1 MGPAKVGPAPI
12 AIIDGPLQRR
22 HVVIAN
28 GAAAKAGVRAG
39 QVLAA
44 AQMLCPR
51 LATTPRD
58 EAAERQTLESLAA
71 WAYRYSAEIHIA
83 GPDTLFVEV
92 GASLALFDGWA
103 ALERRLRHELVD
115 LGFACSLAAAPT
127 AAGARVLATHR
138 DGITIPSPSQ
148 LPTAL
153 GIVPLTSSGLP
164 QKTVAA
170 LQGMGFRTL
179 ADLFRL
185 PRAELGRRIGEDS
198 LDHLDRMRGLVG
210 EALPRWHP
218 PSRFERRIEFNFGI
232 DTHTALAFPLQ
243 RLIRELALFLVTRDG
258 GVQKFSLLLG
268 HERGASTRVEVGL
281 LAPQRDAASLFDLAR
296 ARLERIELAAP
307 VHALG
312 LIADDL
318 PPLCPLHQDLFENR
332 RREELDW
339 PALAERLRARLG
351 DDALHGLAS
360 ASDHRP
366 DQAWRF
372 VAATATTIVCRSGFS
387 RVASVVKPVKKG
399 KGIAAE
405 AAPTEAAR
413 TMSPAA
419 TNESETSRPIPHST
433 TVTKSRPFWL
443 LHRPIVLRESLA
455 RILAG
460 PERIESGW
468 WDERDQRRD
477 YYIVE
482 TRRGQ
487 RAWAFVEAGKRDVV
501 NETNRI
507 DIDAAWMLHGW
518 FA

>member
-1 MGPAKVGPAPI
+1 VLWACLRFPQLALDALRIDADVPSPGPAGGGSSFRSRSGSGSFSSARTAQATSVHAGSAPI

-28 GAAAKAGVRAG
+28 APAAKAGVRAG

-83 GPDTLFVEV
+83 FPDTLLVEV
-92 GASLALFDGWA
+92 GSSLALFDGWA
-103 ALERRLRHELVD
+103 ALERRLRHELAD
-115 LGFACSLAAAPT
+115 LGFACSLGAAPT
-127 AAGARVLATHR
+127 AAGACVLATHR

-153 GIVPLTSSGLP
+153 GTVPLTASGLTG
-164 QKTVAA
+164 KTVAA

-185 PRAELGRRIGEDS
+185 PRAELGRRIGEDA

-218 PSRFERRIEFNFGI
+218 PGRFERRIEFNFGI
-232 DTHTALAFPLQ
+232 ETHTALAFPLQ

-258 GVQKFSLLLG
+258 GVQKFSLALG
-268 HERGASTRVEVGL
+268 HERGASTRVEIGL

-318 PPLCPLHQDLFENR
+318 PPLCPLHQDLFDHR

-351 DDALHGLAS
+351 DAALHGRHYS
-360 ASDHRP
+360 
-366 DQAWRF
+366 
-372 VAATATTIVCRSGFS
+372 
-387 RVASVVKPVKKG
+387 
-399 KGIAAE
+399 
-405 AAPTEAAR
+405 PTFCWSNPALV
-413 TMSPAA
+413 PAA
-419 TNESETSRPIPHST
+419 STLLAPLSSESSVSWMPVSLLPIWVSVSCGYWALGVPMESSSHSESRCEPSCGRRAVERADLRGGRCCGARHVVFDVQT
-433 TVTKSRPFWL
+433 RGRPVPFPG
-443 LHRPIVLRESLA
+443 R
-455 RILAG
+455 
-460 PERIESGW
+460 
-468 WDERDQRRD
+468 
-477 YYIVE
+477 
-482 TRRGQ
+482 
-487 RAWAFVEAGKRDVV
+487 
-501 NETNRI
+501 
-507 DIDAAWMLHGW
+507 
-518 FA
+518 